1 MRSDDDDSE
10 QETDS
15 IPTSA
20 WLVLGGGCLLVL
32 APIVEL
38 VADAAGVSS
47 GIRSGLLISLLAA
60 SMILMIFGAFAAKR
74 SQRERRK

>member
-1 MRSDDDDSE
+1 
-10 QETDS
+10 
-15 IPTSA
+15 
-20 WLVLGGGCLLVL
+20 LLVL

-47 GIRSGLLISLLAA
+47 GIRSWLLISLLAA